1 MKTVYDIIWS
11 DLFDD
16 EVSVTIF
23 DVAGYQ
29 LTSSCFRFDDEVS
42 SWESSEVYSA
52 EYFPITNSLDIFL
65 NYYSKEAIDH
75 DPT

>member
-1 MKTVYDIIWS
+1 MKTVNNIIWS
-11 DLFDD
+11 DL
-16 EVSVTIF
+16 
-23 DVAGYQ
+23 
-29 LTSSCFRFDDEVS
+29 FDDEVS